1 MKTPKENFPKPPT
14 NILRDQLKAQRRELI
29 AQVMTL
35 REQRNAL
42 KGVKGTGEQWTL
54 LCEQIDAVQDKIDL
68 ISRSL
73 GLPVKERHHSSTPTP
88 NRTNRLF
95 RANRMGRRDDYCPE
109 RDPKLQAAELPYSAH
124 AMIDSTP
131 ESQEEEYPMILNDE
145 DLDAWDRFNSDVDG
159 NK

>member
-1 MKTPKENFPKPPT
+1 MKSPNRNIPAPPT

-29 AQVMTL
+29 TQVMAL
-35 REQRNAL
+35 REQRSAL
-42 KGVKGTGEQWTL
+42 KGTKGTGEQWTL

-95 RANRMGRRDDYCPE
+95 RANRMGRKDAPRSDQYGYGTHQTHH
-109 RDPKLQAAELPYSAH
+109 QAV
-124 AMIDSTP
+124 
-131 ESQEEEYPMILNDE
+131 EEVKP
-145 DLDAWDRFNSDVDG
+145 DLDAWNRFIEDDVSG